1 VNTETQPK
9 AQLKAQP
16 KPRPE
21 DVSSPDTII
30 KAMYEC
36 ISGPAGKRNWHR
48 LLSLYLEGARLVPT
62 GKRLHKEDG
71 LLQVMSIDE
80 WIEDVQ
86 EYFAENDFYEKEIMR
101 HMDRFGD
108 IIQAFSTYEARNDL
122 ESAPIAR
129 GINSFQLLKHEDR
142 WWIVTVIWDNE
153 SKDNPI
159 PEEFLPYM
167 W

>member
-1 VNTETQPK
+1 MNTETQPS
-9 AQLKAQP
+9 ALP

-36 ISGPAGKRNWHR
+36 ISGPAGTRNWHR
-48 LLSLYLEGARLVPT
+48 LRSLYLEGARLIPT
-62 GKRLHKEDG
+62 GKRLHKETG
-71 LLQVMSIDE
+71 LQVMSIDE

-86 EYFAENDFYEKEIMR
+86 DYFAENDFYETEIVR
-101 HMDRFGD
+101 HMDQFGD
-108 IIQAFSTYEARNDL
+108 IIQAFSTYEARNKL
-122 ESAPIAR
+122 EDAPIAR
-129 GINSFQLLKHEDR
+129 GINSFQLLKHEGR
-142 WWIVTVIWDNE
+142 WWIVTVFWSNE

-159 PEEFLPYM
+159 PEEFLPYL

>member
-1 VNTETQPK
+1 MNTETQPN
-9 AQLKAQP
+9 ALP

-48 LLSLYLEGARLVPT
+48 LRSLYLDGARLIPT
-62 GKRLHKEDG
+62 GKRLHKEGG
-71 LLQVMSIDE
+71 LRVMSIDE

-86 EYFAENDFYEKEIMR
+86 DYFADNDFYETEIVR
-101 HMDRFGD
+101 HMDRYGD
-108 IIQAFSTYEARNDL
+108 IIQAFSTYEARNSLDGP
-122 ESAPIAR
+122 PIAR
-129 GINSFQLLKHEDR
+129 GINSIQLLHLDGR
-142 WWIVTVIWDNE
+142 WWIVAVMWDNE

-159 PEEFLPYM
+159 PEEFLPYL

>member
-1 VNTETQPK
+1 VNTETEPSE
-9 AQLKAQP
+9 LP

-36 ISGPAGKRNWHR
+36 VSGPAGKRNWHR
-48 LLSLYLEGARLVPT
+48 LRSLYLEGARLIPT
-62 GKRLHKEDG
+62 GKRLHKEG
-71 LLQVMSIDE
+71 ELQVMSIDE

-86 EYFAENDFYEKEIMR
+86 DYFAENDFYEKEIVR

-108 IIQAFSTYEARNDL
+108 IIQAFSTYEACNKLD
-122 ESAPIAR
+122 SPPIAR
-129 GINSFQLLKHEDR
+129 GINSFQLLEHEGR
-142 WWIVTVIWDNE
+142 WWIVTVLWANE
-153 SKDNPI
+153 SRDEPI
-159 PEEFLPYM
+159 PEEFLPYL